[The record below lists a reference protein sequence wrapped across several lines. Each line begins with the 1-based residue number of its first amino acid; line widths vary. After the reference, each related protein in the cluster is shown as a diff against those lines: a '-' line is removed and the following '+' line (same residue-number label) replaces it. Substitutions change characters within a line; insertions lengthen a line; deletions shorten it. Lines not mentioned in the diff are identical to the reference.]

1 MKNINLY
8 SLDSINKD
16 QKIILYLGILKITTF
31 INVLVQYLFYI
42 L

>member
-16 QKIILYLGILKITTF
+16 QKIILYLGILKIATF
-31 INVLVQYLFYI
+31 VNVLVQYLFYI